1 MGKNYYSNKAA
12 IDRYIKELE
21 KLLGDISE
29 IDKKVLN
36 KAVNVGLA
44 EAKRLTPVGVYPKE
58 VNFTTKDGKNVS
70 FRITRAK
77 VGGHM
82 RRSWSTSRIKKST
95 NGITKELFNTAEYA
109 SYVNYGHRI
118 VIRGITKGFVPGKHI
133 LERAINKTEKAMIS
147 EFKKVIKEV
156 KDKHDC

>member
-1 MGKNYYSNKAA
+1 MGSNQRRNKAA
-12 IDRYIKELE
+12 IDKYRKELE
-21 KLLGDISE
+21 DILDDISE

-58 VNFTTKDGKNVS
+58 VNFTTQDGKNVS
-70 FRITRAK
+70 FKISKTK

-82 RRSWSTSRIKKST
+82 RRSWATSGIKKT
-95 NGITKELFNTAEYA
+95 NNGVSKEIFNTAEYA

-118 VIRGITKGFVPGKHI
+118 VIRGITKGFVQGKFM
-133 LERAINKTEKAMIS
+133 LEKVVNKVEKAMIN
-147 EFKKVIKEV
+147 EFDKAINEV
-156 KDKHDC
+156 KKKHDS